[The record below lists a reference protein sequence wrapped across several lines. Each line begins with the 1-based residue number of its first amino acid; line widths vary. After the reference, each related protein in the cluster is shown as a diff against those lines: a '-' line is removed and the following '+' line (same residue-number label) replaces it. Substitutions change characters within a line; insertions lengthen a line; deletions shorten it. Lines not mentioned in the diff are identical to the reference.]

1 MRAKTDFAS
10 FETSGWGR
18 SDNTLL
24 DRLASTP
31 GLAAN
36 EVLRY
41 TRVLGAMCRVFACGA
56 LELIGMF
63 DANQGDAREHQA
75 DVQRWQLPAIYAG
88 IPDMAPIPDPNID
101 SAVGHPAQGLN
112 QRSPTTTSRL
122 P

>member
-18 SDNTLL
+18 SDDTLL

-41 TRVLGAMCRVFACGA
+41 TRVLGGNVPGISPAAR
-56 LELIGMF
+56 LSLSDMF
-63 DANQGDAREHQA
+63 DANQGDAASIRQMFS
-75 DVQRWQLPAIYAG
+75 DGSYPAIYAG
-88 IPDMAPIPDPNID
+88 DPRWHL
-101 SAVGHPAQGLN
+101 SGSQH
-112 QRSPTTTSRL
+112 R
-122 P
+122 